1 MEQTQVQSGG
11 KSRLVL
17 KDLVNIGI
25 FAVIY
30 FVGLFVVGMPLGFL
44 VVAYLF
50 FPFATSVV
58 LGIAV
63 MFLLAKVQK
72 PFGLFIFAAIPGC
85 LMTLMGHTPVVA
97 IHALIVAALAEIVR
111 KAFGYKTVKGSIAG
125 YAVMS
130 LWLCGAFWQIFIL
143 KDQYYALTEKMMGAE
158 YAAQLVSLPIWIMP
172 ILYVSAF
179 AGGILGG
186 LLGAKVLKKHF
197 AKAGLV

>member
-11 KSRLVL
+11 KNRLVL

-25 FAVIY
+25 FAIVY
-30 FVGLFVVGMPLGFL
+30 LVGILVVGMPLGFL
-44 VVAYLF
+44 VITSILYPFVGSLFLGVVALF
-50 FPFATSVV
+50 FLAKTPKPFA
-58 LGIAV
+58 
-63 MFLLAKVQK
+63 
-72 PFGLFIFAAIPGC
+72 LFIFTAILGFF
-85 LMTLMGHTPVVA
+85 MMLMGQSAVMPIHT
-97 IHALIVAALAEIVR
+97 LIIAVLAELVR

-130 LWLCGAFWQIFIL
+130 LWTCGDFWPIFIL
-143 KDQYYALTEKMMGAE
+143 KDQYYAMTEKIMGAE
-158 YAAQLVSLPIWIMP
+158 YATQLVSLPIWIMP
-172 ILYVSAF
+172 ILYASAL